1 MDNMIPNGRK
11 TTIAIRLR
19 NVMRARVNR
28 EVCSPLFPLGER
40 TDESEAMLT
49 ASVTPESEVALST

>member
-1 MDNMIPNGRK
+1 
-11 TTIAIRLR
+11 
-19 NVMRARVNR
+19 VNR

-49 ASVTPESEVALST
+49 ASVTPESEVALSTYLHSSI